1 MTVSKIGSVG
11 GIEQFLLSI
20 HNMGGNMKQ
29 VSAEKLIEKLACEL
43 YPITL
48 VKFLLNRRRILSF
61 FSKAIDS
68 SFSEKN
74 QTFRIDSTNCEPC
87 KSKDMKC
94 RQHTSIERVVGATTA
109 VLDVDSGTY
118 FHKNEIFKMVGK
130 KLVIVYCPHPKLIKG
145 PLTDEKVRKVIPLT
159 VDDEKLNFN
168 PENIKTI
175 RSVLMTD
182 LMEQS
187 VTCWF
192 NDDFTIMTLPEDH
205 SAAGWCLLA
214 NK

>member
-1 MTVSKIGSVG
+1 
-11 GIEQFLLSI
+11 
-20 HNMGGNMKQ
+20 MKQ
-29 VSAEKLIEKLACEL
+29 LSAEKFIEKLATEV

-61 FSKAIDS
+61 FSKATDDD
-68 SFSEKN
+68 FSEKN
-74 QTFRIDSTNCEPC
+74 QTFRVDSSDCEAC

-94 RQHTSIERVVGATTA
+94 RQHTSIERVTNASSA
-109 VLDVDSGTY
+109 ILDLDSGTY
-118 FHKNEIFKMVGK
+118 FYKNEIFKMVGK
-130 KLVIVYCPHPKLIKG
+130 KLVVVYCPHPKLIKG

-168 PENIKTI
+168 PENIKNI
-175 RSVLMTD
+175 RSILLAD
-182 LMEQS
+182 LMEQF

-192 NDDFTIMTLPEDH
+192 NDDFTIMTLPEDR
-205 SAAGWCLLA
+205 SSCSWCLLG

>member
-1 MTVSKIGSVG
+1 
-11 GIEQFLLSI
+11 
-20 HNMGGNMKQ
+20 MKQ
-29 VSAEKLIEKLACEL
+29 LSAEKLIEKLMCEV

-61 FSKAIDS
+61 FSKAVDS
-68 SFSEKN
+68 NFSEKN
-74 QTFRIDSTNCEPC
+74 QTFKIDSIPCEAC
-87 KSKDMKC
+87 KTKDMKC
-94 RQHTSIERVVGATTA
+94 RQHTSIERVLGATSA
-109 VLDVDSGTY
+109 ILDLDSGTY

-159 VDDEKLNFN
+159 VDDEKMQFN
-168 PENIKTI
+168 PESIKTI
-175 RSVLMTD
+175 RSILLTE
-182 LMEQS
+182 LMEQC

-192 NDDFTIMTLPEDH
+192 NDEFSIMTLPEDN
-205 SAAGWCLLA
+205 SASGWCLLG

>member
-1 MTVSKIGSVG
+1 
-11 GIEQFLLSI
+11 
-20 HNMGGNMKQ
+20 MKQ
-29 VSAEKLIEKLACEL
+29 VSAEKLIEKLVCEI

-61 FSKAIDS
+61 FSKAVDS
-68 SFSEKN
+68 TFSEKN
-74 QTFRIDSTNCEPC
+74 QTFKIDSSDCEAC

-94 RQHTSIERVVGATTA
+94 RQHTSIERVLGATSA
-109 VLDVDSGTY
+109 ILDLDTGTY

-159 VDDEKLNFN
+159 VDDEKLNFKS
-168 PENIKTI
+168 EEIKTI
-175 RSVLMTD
+175 RSILLTD

-205 SAAGWCLLA
+205 SAAGWCLLG

>member
-1 MTVSKIGSVG
+1 
-11 GIEQFLLSI
+11 
-20 HNMGGNMKQ
+20 MKQ
-29 VSAEKLIEKLACEL
+29 LSAEKLIEKLVCEL

-61 FSKAIDS
+61 FSKAVDS

-74 QTFRIDSTNCEPC
+74 QTFKIDSSNCEAC

-94 RQHTSIERVVGATTA
+94 RQHTSIERVLGATSA
-109 VLDVDSGTY
+109 ILDLDTGTY
-118 FHKNEIFKMVGK
+118 FHKNEIFKMIGK

-159 VDDEKLNFN
+159 VDDEKLDFN
-168 PENIKTI
+168 PEGIKTI
-175 RSVLMTD
+175 RSILLTD
-182 LMEQS
+182 LMEQC

-192 NDDFTIMTLPEDH
+192 NDEFSIVTIPEDRNY
-205 SAAGWCLLA
+205 SNFFLIP
-214 NK
+214 NR